1 MDCPGNGLD
10 RQKRELYRCIMQPID
25 GVDSRHLVQEVEEVL
40 SALSLSFIQME
51 RSGKCCHGVTLSQCH
66 TLSILLKRGGLIM
79 NELSKQMGLTK
90 STMTRIV
97 NNLVRDGWVEQ
108 AREQRDRRLVSVR
121 LTQKGKEMAETLNL
135 SSRDCIERILKHI
148 PQEKVGQVV
157 ESLKWI
163 VQSIEK
169 ETYSAVVNEAKID

>member
-1 MDCPGNGLD
+1 
-10 RQKRELYRCIMQPID
+10 
-25 GVDSRHLVQEVEEVL
+25 
-40 SALSLSFIQME
+40 
-51 RSGKCCHGVTLSQCH
+51 
-66 TLSILLKRGGLIM
+66 M

-108 AREQRDRRLVSVR
+108 VKDRRDRRVVCVR
-121 LTQKGKEMAETLNL
+121 LTQKGKEMAEKLND
-135 SSRDCIERILKHI
+135 SSRGWIGRILKHI
-148 PQEKVGQVV
+148 PREKMDQTV

-169 ETYSAVVNEAKID
+169 EVCCAAAGEPETD